1 MDAYRLSIDI
11 QPDILERILY
21 LIYIVKCSENVHKM
35 YVVNLEENTSGYIR
49 SSKRSIRTLKQ
60 MEKSTK
66 CILKMVNGISMN
78 SEFLYNLRWNIPL
91 IGEITSSENNL
102 ISFLLTHNY

>member
-21 LIYIVKCSENVHKM
+21 LIYIVKCSVYVLKM

-60 MEKSTK
+60 MEKINKMYFKNGKWYFNELGVS
-66 CILKMVNGISMN
+66 IQLKVEYPSDRRD
-78 SEFLYNLRWNIPL
+78 NLFRK
-91 IGEITSSENNL
+91 
-102 ISFLLTHNY
+102 